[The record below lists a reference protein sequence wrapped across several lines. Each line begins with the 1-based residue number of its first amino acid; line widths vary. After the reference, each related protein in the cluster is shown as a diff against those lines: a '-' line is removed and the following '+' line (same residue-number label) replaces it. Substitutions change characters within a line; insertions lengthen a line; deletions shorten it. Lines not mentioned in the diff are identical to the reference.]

1 MKRLPLLETA
11 LGLLAP
17 VPALLVAAAVLF
29 PGTAAADPAKA
40 QLTLTVTDIKEHAG
54 ALMIAVYDQA
64 GYDADKVVAASTL
77 PVTADTATTT
87 FELPLGSTGSRC
99 SMTSMATGRWA

>member
-1 MKRLPLLETA
+1 MIGSSA
-11 LGLLAP
+11 AVLAAAEE
-17 VPALLVAAAVLF
+17 VQVRREALLVAAAVLF
-29 PGTAAADPAKA
+29 SGAAAADPAKA

-77 PVTADTATTT
+77 PVTAAKAIGM
-87 FELPLGSTGSRC
+87 PKPKQMPR
-99 SMTSMATGRWA
+99 